1 MVLQEYFGRVWF
13 KMYFVLL
20 GTWWVGDEREP
31 KENVFYSEIEDM
43 EGHVVLGIIC
53 KEIIG
58 LFEAGYSTN
67 TVILTTK
74 S

>member
-1 MVLQEYFGRVWF
+1 M
-13 KMYFVLL
+13 
-20 GTWWVGDEREP
+20 REP

-43 EGHVVLGIIC
+43 EGHIVLGIIC

-58 LFEAGYSTN
+58 LFEAGHSTN

>member
-1 MVLQEYFGRVWF
+1 M
-13 KMYFVLL
+13 
-20 GTWWVGDEREP
+20 REP
-31 KENVFYSEIEDM
+31 KVNVFYSEIEDM
-43 EGHVVLGIIC
+43 EGHIVLGIIC